1 MLLWQLMPRMMMMGT
16 EFPVKGLKFVGASS
30 IRGDG
35 YNSAIFSGNT
45 LARKTLSE
53 MKEEEEG

>member
-1 MLLWQLMPRMMMMGT
+1 M
-16 EFPVKGLKFVGASS
+16 KFFGAAS

-45 LARKTLSE
+45 MARLTIGDMK
-53 MKEEEEG
+53 KEEEA